1 MSDPR
6 EPHLGLSL
14 GVSPPANLMSLIQ
27 ELGRRVAVIDAGDA
41 ASTDPILVRVEWGEP
56 PARRG
61 PRKEAWWVDE
71 ASTRLFGGRIPDIVL
86 SADADVL
93 EFARKEALH
102 VRLVPGSEVEPE
114 STPVPPFVRDRIRR
128 SRDLG
133 DGIVVQDALGRLS
146 WDGAEVVP
154 EVVTTA
160 LAAASAAYL
169 VRPETLVRALA
180 WGCPVV
186 APAWVVRETGADAEA
201 VVAVDDG
208 RDPAEQCADLARDL
222 ARSARLSRQGRLRY
236 ERAHSISACADEV
249 MAALGVTRRWAPSE
263 METQLDLLDSRR
275 GVAQGARFGEMVAGI
290 VDGSPTMEGKD
301 RWRSPGH

>member
-27 ELGRRVAVIDAGDA
+27 ELGRRVAVVDAGDA

-61 PRKEAWWVDE
+61 PARRRGG
-71 ASTRLFGGRIPDIVL
+71 STIRRRVCSVGGSPTSCSRPTQT
-86 SADADVL
+86 SSS
-93 EFARKEALH
+93 FARKEALH

-301 RWRSPGH
+301 R